1 MTVNRLSLFF
11 FFGIIMLSNST
22 NAQLQIMPSL
32 NLVTANGIS
41 LAGGSVSGRYFVSS
55 HLATGINL
63 RYIPGI
69 DAVMATLEADYF
81 FLKRGA
87 IRPYIG
93 LEAGFFADYID
104 RAFSGYKAPGI
115 GPKLGLQYKLTSL
128 LDLQL
133 DTGFPIAI
141 RKDVSFGSDSALL
154 VGFGLNFTL
163 GDR

>member
-1 MTVNRLSLFF
+1 
-11 FFGIIMLSNST
+11 MLSNST
-22 NAQLQIMPSL
+22 NAQLQIMPSI

-41 LAGGSVSGRYFVSS
+41 LAGAGGSVSGRYFVSP

-81 FLKRGA
+81 FLKREA

-104 RAFSGYKAPGI
+104 RAFSGYKVLGI
-115 GPKLGLQYKLTSL
+115 CPKLGLQYKLTPL

-133 DTGFPIAI
+133 DTGFPIAVH
-141 RKDVSFGSDSALL
+141 KDVSFGSDSALL
-154 VGFGLNFTL
+154 VGVGLNFTL
-163 GDR
+163 GNR

>member
-1 MTVNRLSLFF
+1 MSGKRLSFF
-11 FFGIIMLSNST
+11 FSFGIIILSNSA
-22 NAQLQIMPSL
+22 NAQLQIMPSI
-32 NLVTANGIS
+32 NLVTAYGIS
-41 LAGGSVSGRYFVSS
+41 LAGGSLSGRYFVSS

-69 DAVMATLEADYF
+69 DLVMATLEADYL

-93 LEAGFFADYID
+93 LEAGLFADYID
-104 RAFSGYKAPGI
+104 RARAPGI

-141 RKDVSFGSDSALL
+141 RKGVSFGSDSALL
-154 VGFGLNFTL
+154 IGVGLNFTF